1 MRLRVT
7 NSTRAALLAD
17 RAERATHFIERL
29 MGLLGRA
36 RLDAGEGLQI
46 APCSCIHTF
55 FMRFPIDVVFL
66 DGAQR
71 VLKVAP
77 RIRPWRVIGCS
88 RARSVLELPPGTL
101 EKTGTRP
108 ADELDFELC

>member
-17 RAERATHFIERL
+17 RAERATRFIERL
-29 MGLLGRA
+29 TGLLGRA
-36 RLDAGEGLQI
+36 QLDAGEGLQI
-46 APCSCIHTF
+46 VPCNCIHTF
-55 FMRFPIDVVFL
+55 FMRFPIDVIFL

-71 VLKVAP
+71 VLKIAP
-77 RIRPWRVIGCS
+77 RTPPWRVIGCS
-88 RARSVLELPPGTL
+88 QARSVLELPAGTV

>member
-17 RAERATHFIERL
+17 RAERATRFIERL
-29 MGLLGRA
+29 TGLLGRA
-36 RLDAGEGLQI
+36 QLDAGEGLQI
-46 APCSCIHTF
+46 VPCNCIHTF
-55 FMRFPIDVVFL
+55 FIFL

-71 VLKVAP
+71 VLKIAP
-77 RIRPWRVIGCS
+77 RTPPWRVIGCS
-88 RARSVLELPPGTL
+88 QARSVLELPAGTV